1 MSEFWNNRVKRLS
14 PYVPGEQP
22 QDRSYIK
29 LNTNE
34 NPYPPSPMVF
44 AALVDTVSSALRLY
58 PDPNAQQ
65 LKNALAEHFA
75 LQNHQVFVGNGS
87 DEVLAFCFQAFF
99 GEQGPLLFPDI
110 SYSFYRVYCGLFDVP
125 YQEIPLTDAF
135 DIDVSSYPQKNGG
148 IILPNPNAPTGKALP
163 LNDIIKL
170 LENHPKSVVVID
182 EAYVDFGAES
192 AVTLIDSYPNLLVV
206 QTFSKSRSLAGLRSG
221 FALGHPHLIEALERI
236 KNSFNSYPLDR
247 FALTGS
253 VAAIKDHTYF
263 QAICDQIIA
272 SRQKTQAALEKL
284 GFEVLDSAANFL
296 FARHPVHA
304 AQTLYQQLKSQ
315 GILVRYFKQP
325 RIDNFLRITIG
336 TDSEMDSLISCLNTL
351 LNESQ
356 D

>member
-1 MSEFWNNRVKRLS
+1 MSEFWSTRVKRLS
-14 PYVPGEQP
+14 PYIPGEQP

-34 NPYPPSPMVF
+34 NPYPPSPQVF

-58 PDPNAQQ
+58 PDPNAQL

-75 LQNHQVFVGNGS
+75 LQSKQVFVGNGS

-110 SYSFYRVYCGLFDVP
+110 SYSFYRVYCALFNIP
-125 YQEIPLTDAF
+125 YQEIALTDDF
-135 DIDVSSYPQKNGG
+135 DIAVDSYPLKNGG

-163 LNDIIKL
+163 LSDIVKL
-170 LENHPKSVVVID
+170 LENHPHSVVVID

-192 AVTLIDSYPNLLVV
+192 AVKLIDAYPNLLVV

-221 FALGHPHLIEALERI
+221 FALGNPHLIEALERI

-247 FALTGS
+247 FALAGS
-253 VAAIKDHTYF
+253 VAAIKDRAYF
-263 QAICDQIIA
+263 QSICKQIIA
-272 SRQKTQAALEKL
+272 SRQKTQTALEKL
-284 GFEVLDSAANFL
+284 GFQVLDSAANFL
-296 FARHPVHA
+296 FARHPDHA
-304 AQTLYQQLKSQ
+304 ASNLYQNLKAQ
-315 GILVRYFKQP
+315 GILVRYFNQP

-336 TDSEMDSLISCLNTL
+336 TDSEMDSLITGLNNV
-351 LNESQ
+351 LNKPQ